1 MSLNRHIQPDTQL
14 LAGIPGI
21 KPEELRLDNNLQ
33 VYLLHAGNQE
43 LVKIDF
49 LFDAGNWYQSQA
61 LISSFTSSM
70 LKEGSRNYTSAE
82 IAGQIDFY
90 GAHLQTHHDKDMA
103 IVSLYTL
110 NKYLDRVLPIIGDV
124 ILHPTFPEDE
134 LRVLKQSRK
143 QKFVVNSEKVRY
155 LAKKNF
161 STLIFGREH
170 PYGRPTNLEAFDA
183 LQREQLIEFHRRN
196 FSLSNCKIIV
206 SGKIPND
213 LPGLLQNVFGNQPID
228 PVVKSVTEIREP
240 APLNGRVNFIRKEN
254 AVQSSFRVGKVMFNK
269 KHPDYFG
276 FKVLNTLL
284 GGYFGS
290 RLMSN
295 IREDKGYTYGIGSA
309 LVSLHNSGFF
319 FITSETGSDVTQDAL
334 KEVYLEIERLQQDVV
349 PGNELLLVKNYMFG
363 NLMRAMDGAFAR
375 ADVFR
380 GLVEYDLNDDFYKN
394 YVDVIRSISPDEIR
408 QLAQTWLQKDS
419 LIELTVGS

>member
-1 MSLNRHIQPDTQL
+1 MSLNRKIQPGTQL
-14 LAGIPGI
+14 LADIPEI

-49 LFDAGNWYQSQA
+49 LFDAGNWYQPQA

-70 LKEGSRNYTSAE
+70 LKEGSRNYTAAE
-82 IAGQIDFY
+82 IAAQIDFY

-124 ILHPTFPEDE
+124 ILHPTFPEEE

-170 PYGRPTNLEAFDA
+170 PYGRPINIEAFDA

-196 FSLSNCKIIV
+196 FSLANCKIIV
-206 SGKIPND
+206 SGKIPNN
-213 LPGLLQNVFGNQPID
+213 LPRLLQNVFGNQGID
-228 PVVKSVTEIREP
+228 PVTKSVTEIREP
-240 APLNGRVNFIRKEN
+240 ASLNGRVNFIRKEN

-276 FKVLNTLL
+276 FKILNTIL

-309 LVSLHNSGFF
+309 LVSMHNSGFF

-334 KEVYLEIERLQQDVV
+334 KEVYLEIERLQQDLV
-349 PGNELLLVKNYMFG
+349 PEHELLLVKNYMFG
-363 NLMRAMDGAFAR
+363 SLMRAMDGAFAR
-375 ADVFR
+375 SDVFR
-380 GLVEYDLNDDFYKN
+380 GLIEYGLNDDFYRK
-394 YVDVIRSISPDEIR
+394 YVEIIRSISPAEIR
-408 QLAQTWLQKDS
+408 GLAQTWLQKES